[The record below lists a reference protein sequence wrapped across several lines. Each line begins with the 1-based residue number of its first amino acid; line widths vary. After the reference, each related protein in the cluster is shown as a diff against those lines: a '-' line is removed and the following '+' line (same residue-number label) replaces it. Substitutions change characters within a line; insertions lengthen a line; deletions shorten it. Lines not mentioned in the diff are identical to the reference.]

1 MSSNRQSKFI
11 MWINYRIRVTTTDG
25 RVFVGTF
32 LAFDKHMN
40 LVMSET
46 EEYSR
51 TKPKNKKNEEERK
64 RTLGLVI
71 LRGDNVISFSAIS
84 QPGSTNKRFNDIKKI
99 NNENNENNDIKM
111 DNNINLFIDNY
122 INFFMILMLLHHFL
136 KQIFFHLFLN
146 FLEHFLIYFLL

>member
-1 MSSNRQSKFI
+1 MSSNRQSEFI

-84 QPGSTNKRFNDIKKI
+84 QPGSSNKRFNDIKKI

-111 DNNINLFIDNY
+111 DNNNNNNVNNLGVMPQGLGIPNLNENNINNNNLVMPPN
-122 INFFMILMLLHHFL
+122 MPPT
-136 KQIFFHLFLN
+136 KT
-146 FLEHFLIYFLL
+146 E